1 MGAREKILA
10 LLSGILSKMLLDYSA
25 AKASGV
31 FVVTIKMHQGGVRDV
46 LVSDER
52 RLEM

>member
-1 MGAREKILA
+1 MGARDKIISLVAGIISKALA
-10 LLSGILSKMLLDYSA
+10 EYAM

-31 FVVTIKMHQGGVRDV
+31 FIITLKMHQGGVRDV